1 MMALILLM
9 GLGGMAVS
17 CQKEQ
22 IVKNPGTEQSGLVAT
37 RVIDE
42 DPAIKGKVKKSN
54 QMPVNKAL
62 VETYDA
68 LLNIKIAETYTNG
81 YGDFTQRVPIGVYYL
96 KVTNPDTGNSVYT
109 TKLRENEL
117 LNFLEIIV
125 D

>member
-22 IVKNPGTEQSGLVAT
+22 IVKNPGTEQSEVGLT
-37 RVIDE
+37 RTYDDE
-42 DPAIKGKVKKSN
+42 VFIKGKVKKSN

-81 YGDFTQRVPIGVYYL
+81 YGDFTQRVPNGVYYL

-109 TKLRENEL
+109 SKLRMIDL
-117 LNFLEIIV
+117 LNILEIIV